1 MHNAQPTY
9 SRRYTKIAI
18 KVFAIREELRRTAKK
33 TTTTK
38 THNLRKW
45 ALFVCRIFLKL
56 FHYNHYYYCRIWG
69 PSTKANHSKCTY
81 NIAVMGPDRYGI
93 NDVSWT
99 IFDFITIHNLEFAY
113 WNICESLRMKLRTAA
128 QPNERLWMLAGIAD
142 NN

>member
-1 MHNAQPTY
+1 MHSRHIVEDIQKLQSKCSRFAKSYGEQQKKQQQPKLTIWE
-9 SRRYTKIAI
+9 SELSS
-18 KVFAIREELRRTAKK
+18 FAA
-33 TTTTK
+33 
-38 THNLRKW
+38 
-45 ALFVCRIFLKL
+45 FFLKL